1 MQQLNES
8 ECNLVITT
16 EMKLDY
22 TQNPI
27 EVRKI
32 SLICNGETVFENLV
46 PFVAHRRLYQL
57 GLANLA
63 KKNLI

>member
-22 TQNPI
+22 TQSPI
-27 EVRKI
+27 EVKKI
-32 SLICNGETVFENLV
+32 SLICNGEYMFENLV
-46 PFVAHRRLYQL
+46 PFVAHRRLYQY